1 MVFRWHLERNNK
13 QQQQISLLSF
23 HFHFFFIPRLE
34 RAPQVSYKKNT
45 HFLTVFLLLLLCS
58 FLYEKASLKW
68 GLSPSLQHG
77 RMCKWWLGV
86 ANAPGKSQQLGF
98 VRRVEPTNRKSIFY
112 LSFIF
117 NSNYLSPSP
126 IDLFRVIAVS
136 YHIKLSFSF
145 DAAFDFPLF
154 S

>member
-1 MVFRWHLERNNK
+1 MTFGKKWQTIITTTNIIINFSFCLSYTKTWKE
-13 QQQQISLLSF
+13 LLKF
-23 HFHFFFIPRLE
+23 PE
-34 RAPQVSYKKNT
+34 TT
-45 HFLTVFLLLLLCS
+45 HFLTVILLLLLCS
-58 FLYEKASLKW
+58 ILYEKASLKR

-77 RMCKWWLGV
+77 RMCKRWLGV